1 MRNEMMGMAEARG
14 WISREGGVWRVVT
27 DKGEVGERYR
37 KGGWGW
43 VDGRIGDG
51 ARSIANA
58 RGRASRSRR
67 RGANVLLTLHPSA
80 HAPFCRLPSPPLR
93 RPTATTTFHPH
104 HCRPRISIVDPRR
117 RLTYLKDTDSLSGV
131 TGGGGIVFWGEISE
145 NNVEQFRDGST
156 GKFQPPGE
164 RRMSGHFQGGW
175 TYFDD
180 FMFLRRRAIFRAAM
194 RALYERSKRE
204 HIDNWQLI
212 IVEREGNKI
221 ESHVCVW
228 FERVK

>member
-1 MRNEMMGMAEARG
+1 M
-14 WISREGGVWRVVT
+14 T

-51 ARSIANA
+51 ARSIVNA
-58 RGRASRSRR
+58 RGRVSRSRR

-93 RPTATTTFHPH
+93 YPTTTTTFHPH
-104 HCRPRISIVDPRR
+104 HCQQRISIVDSRK

-131 TGGGGIVFWGEISE
+131 TGGGGSFFGGRSAKITLNNFGRYYGKVSATRGE
-145 NNVEQFRDGST
+145 
-156 GKFQPPGE
+156 
-164 RRMSGHFQGGW
+164 RMSGHFQGGW

-180 FMFLRRRAIFRAAM
+180 FMFCEESRRAIFRAESVVYAACVYCTSD
-194 RALYERSKRE
+194 RRE
-204 HIDNWQLI
+204 HIDNW
-212 IVEREGNKI
+212 
-221 ESHVCVW
+221 
-228 FERVK
+228 